1 MKILITGNM
10 GYVGPVLV
18 KHLRKVY
25 PDAYLAGYDMGYF
38 AHCLTG
44 ADTLPEIRLDRQ
56 FFGDT
61 RSLSLDFLGQFD
73 AIVHLAAV
81 SNDPMGNKFEAATR
95 AINFE
100 ASANLAILAARCGVK
115 RFIFASSCSMY
126 GYAEGD
132 ARNEADELRPITAYA
147 KSKVDT
153 EKSLQQLS
161 EQGMVIT
168 SLRFATACGISD
180 RLRLDLVLN
189 DFVACAVA
197 SKKISI
203 LSDGSPWRPLINV
216 KDMAR
221 AIEWAIIRDSTQGG
235 PYLAVNVGADESN
248 FQVIDLAETIS
259 KMIPGTSITINKE
272 ATPDKRSYRVS
283 FSLYRKLAPL
293 HQPQVSLEESIAEI
307 QADLKKIK
315 FSDRNFR
322 TSRLMRLIELEEHID
337 ARRLDSTL
345 RWI

>member
-25 PDAYLAGYDMGYF
+25 PDAYLVGYDMGYF

-61 RSLSLDFLGQFD
+61 RLLSPDFLGQFD
-73 AIVHLAAV
+73 AIVHLAAI

-100 ASANLAILAARCGVK
+100 ASASLASLAASCGVK

-132 ARNEADELRPITAYA
+132 ARNEEDELQPITAYA

-153 EKSLQQLS
+153 ENALRQMSKG
-161 EQGMVIT
+161 GMVIT

-189 DFVACAVA
+189 DFIACAVA
-197 SKKISI
+197 MNKISI

-221 AIEWAIIRDSTQGG
+221 AIEWAISRDSTQGG
-235 PYLAVNVGADESN
+235 TYLAVNVGTDESN
-248 FQVIDLAETIS
+248 FQVINLAETTS
-259 KMIPGTSITINKE
+259 KLIPKTSITINKE

-283 FSLYRKLAPL
+283 FSLYKKLAPL
-293 HQPQVSLEESIAEI
+293 HQPQVSLEESITEI
-307 QADLKKIK
+307 QAGLEKIK
-315 FSDRNFR
+315 FSDKNFR
-322 TSRLMRLIELEEHID
+322 SSRLMRLKVLEQHIED
-337 ARRLDSTL
+337 KRLDLAL

>member
-1 MKILITGNM
+1 M

-25 PDAYLAGYDMGYF
+25 PDAFLVGFDMGYF

-61 RSLSLDFLGQFD
+61 RSLSVDFLGQFD
-73 AIVHLAAV
+73 AIVHLAAR

-95 AINFE
+95 AINFQ
-100 ASANLAILAARCGVK
+100 ASVSLASMAARCGVK

-132 ARNEADELRPITAYA
+132 ARNETDELHPITAYA
-147 KSKVDT
+147 KSKADT

-197 SKKISI
+197 NNKISI

-235 PYLAVNVGADESN
+235 AYLAVNVGTDESN
-248 FQVIDLAETIS
+248 FQVIVLAETTS
-259 KMIPGTSITINKE
+259 KLIPKTSITINKE
-272 ATPDKRSYRVS
+272 ATPDKRSYKVS

-293 HQPQVSLEESIAEI
+293 HQPQVSLEESIIEI
-307 QADLKKIK
+307 QASLEKIK
-315 FSDRNFR
+315 FSDMNFR
-322 TSRLMRLIELEEHID
+322 SSRLMRLMVLEKLIE